1 MLSSGTSTTASP
13 LPAPPKPDGSAG
25 RIPYCCLPPRPFCKS
40 SDGSSVT
47 PLTHSRSTK
56 HSPGRQPNFRARG
69 ESFWTHGVG
78 AVVGVA
84 LVEGVG
90 VVMHARRLRF
100 SARRRDGGSGAGR
113 VVVQRLFGLEVASS
127 SRRSNSSALFFRSRC
142 AARRCFSRERG
153 GSGIGTDRRT
163 AVRSISNTRRRGA
176 HHEDGPSAH
185 CTFSAW
191 TNFSNPA
198 SLSPRV

>member
-1 MLSSGTSTTASP
+1 VRHLTPMLSSGTSTTASP

-127 SRRSNSSALFFRSRC
+127 SRRSNSSASMRL
-142 AARRCFSRERG
+142 REG
-153 GSGIGTDRRT
+153 GSV
-163 AVRSISNTRRRGA
+163 ATRRACARDGGSRRWRLVVVA
-176 HHEDGPSAH
+176 HLLEGRRESGGGSDSED
-185 CTFSAW
+185 
-191 TNFSNPA
+191 
-198 SLSPRV
+198 